1 MYVIHLIILLNI
13 ILGVMVDNKRFALY
27 CIVLY
32 WSVIF
37 YGYSYNNITEILY
50 KVALNTITLTP
61 SYTELSVLTL
71 LCLFLGTPRMFLI
84 ITREKRFH
92 LRLVE
97 NQRIYYPLIQNMNP
111 AKN

>member
-1 MYVIHLIILLNI
+1 MI
-13 ILGVMVDNKRFALY
+13 DNKRFVLYCIVLYCIVLY

-37 YGYSYNNITEILY
+37 YGYFYNNITEILY

-71 LCLFLGTPRMFLI
+71 LCLSLGTPRMFLI
-84 ITREKRFH
+84 MTREAVSF
-92 LRLVE
+92 
-97 NQRIYYPLIQNMNP
+97 
-111 AKN
+111 